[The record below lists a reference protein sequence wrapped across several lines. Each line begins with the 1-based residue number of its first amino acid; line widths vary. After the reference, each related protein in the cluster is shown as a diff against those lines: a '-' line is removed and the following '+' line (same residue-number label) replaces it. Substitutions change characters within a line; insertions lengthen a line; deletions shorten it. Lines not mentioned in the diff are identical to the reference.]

1 MKIREFTAEIG
12 PCASSVADGVVRLG
26 FVLVCVF
33 AFWVIPNFGTSTFL
47 ESFIGSG
54 VVPVSYKGFS
64 LI

>member
-26 FVLVCVF
+26 FCLVCVF

>member
-12 PCASSVADGVVRLG
+12 PCASNVADGVVRLG
-26 FVLVCVF
+26 FGLVCVF